1 MKTRLERMKN
11 IVENVAEMNEA
22 YEVMMDSVLMFTKEP
37 LGATKKEIKQ
47 QKLLFD
53 RSKNKLMGKI
63 RDFWCK
69 YE

>member
-1 MKTRLERMKN
+1 MKTRLERMEN
-11 IVENVAEMNEA
+11 IVENVEEMNEA

-37 LGATKKEIKQ
+37 LGSTKKEIKQ

>member
-1 MKTRLERMKN
+1 MKTRLERMEN

-37 LGATKKEIKQ
+37 LGSTKKQIKQ

>member
-1 MKTRLERMKN
+1 MKTRLERMEN

-22 YEVMMDSVLMFTKEP
+22 YEVMMDSVIMFTKEP
-37 LGATKKEIKQ
+37 LGSTKNEIKQ

>member
-1 MKTRLERMKN
+1 MKTRLERMEN

-37 LGATKKEIKQ
+37 LGATKNEIKQ

>member
-1 MKTRLERMKN
+1 MEN
-11 IVENVAEMNEA
+11 IVENVEEMNVA
-22 YEVMMDSVLMFTKEP
+22 YEDMMDSIMLFTKEP